1 MENNETSVN
10 EEQESFFDKN
20 LFKEEFTQLDEELKS
35 IDNLYDEVKTHFDK
49 IKNSNSR
56 GSLTFIEKQTSNL
69 VSLRSARLNVIKEK
83 INIKRTSTDFKYK
96 EKQLAK
102 SNGENVDS
110 ISDAIYSRI
119 AKDFLYNNNE
129 NTMQYSSNG
138 NNSKSE
144 SDIDKELEELLDE
157 EDLNE
162 IDEIVNDSAEIIT
175 DSKSSDN
182 NDSIDDGVE
191 DVAVDDTNDDKTN
204 NTDDTTII
212 VDTKGENFYVIN
224 SEYDIIEELG
234 HVEKIDN
241 YFEDEEDGT
250 TYAVGL
256 SGSIY
261 LVLEVE

>member
-1 MENNETSVN
+1 
-10 EEQESFFDKN
+10 
-20 LFKEEFTQLDEELKS
+20 
-35 IDNLYDEVKTHFDK
+35 
-49 IKNSNSR
+49 
-56 GSLTFIEKQTSNL
+56 
-69 VSLRSARLNVIKEK
+69 
-83 INIKRTSTDFKYK
+83 
-96 EKQLAK
+96 
-102 SNGENVDS
+102 
-110 ISDAIYSRI
+110 
-119 AKDFLYNNNE
+119 
-129 NTMQYSSNG
+129 MQYSSNG